1 LSGPGLFS
9 SGSRPNVDPFLR
21 SFFERP
27 VDRVARDLLG
37 AVLETTI
44 GGEHCAVV
52 VVEAEAY
59 GGADDPA
66 SHAATRSGVTER
78 NRAMFGPPGHA
89 YVYRSYGVHW
99 CFNVVTGREGEG
111 SAVLV
116 RGGLPLAGLEVMEA
130 RREGRTP
137 LAAGPG
143 RLAQAL
149 GLSIEHYGA
158 DLLAGPVRLL
168 QGWSVGEH
176 HVGVSPRIGITSAA
190 DRPLRFYVR
199 GAPGV
204 SGRPR

>member
-1 LSGPGLFS
+1 
-9 SGSRPNVDPFLR
+9 VAT
-21 SFFERP
+21 
-27 VDRVARDLLG
+27 VARDLLG

-44 GGEHCAVV
+44 DGRVSAVV

-59 GGADDPA
+59 GGPEDPA
-66 SHAATRSGVTER
+66 SHAATRSGVTSR
-78 NRAMFGPPGHA
+78 NRVMFGPPGHA

-99 CFNVVTGREGEG
+99 CFNVVTGRDGKG
-111 SAVLV
+111 AAVLV
-116 RGGLPLAGLEVMEA
+116 RGGLPLSGEDVMSDRRGA
-130 RREGRTP
+130 RLP

-149 GLSIEHYGA
+149 GIDVTHYGH
-158 DLLAGPVRLL
+158 DLLHPPVRLL
-168 QGWSVGEH
+168 RGWTVDDERIGI
-176 HVGVSPRIGITSAA
+176 SPRIGISTAA